1 MERGEEC
8 VKVLKKIIRN
18 EQGLSVIESVLIT
31 ALIGA
36 IIFALGPSLRQAF
49 VGTPDNPGIGTT
61 MVQHQTAGLNES
73 SKNVKVLKGCQTIG
87 SITADKCSSLENSK

>member
-1 MERGEEC
+1 M
-8 VKVLKKIIRN
+8 KVLKKFIRN

-36 IIFALGPSLRQAF
+36 VIFALGPSLRQAF
-49 VGTPDNPGIGTT
+49 VGTPENSGIGTT
-61 MVQHQTAGLNES
+61 MVQHQTAGLDES

-87 SITADKCSSLENSK
+87 SITPEKCSSLENSK